1 MKKLLKL
8 FAFAAALVAVACG
21 PEEEP
26 VDPNVA
32 ITTTEVTDITENS
45 AKSGGNITHD
55 GGATITSRGVC
66 YGTEA
71 NPTIEGTHTKDGNGA
86 GEYVSTLTDLVP
98 GTTYY
103 VRAYA
108 TNVNGITYGNEVVF
122 SVGAVLPVVTTKSVT
137 DVTTTSAV
145 VSGNVGY
152 DGGSAI
158 SEYGICY
165 ATTEN
170 PTVDNTK
177 VAATA
182 DANGNYSVT
191 LENLASG
198 TTYYARAYATNG
210 VGTAYGAQ
218 VSFTPEADPVIAI
231 ADPVLKA
238 HLLTLC
244 DANADGEI
252 VRSEALTVTAL
263 NVGEMG
269 IASFSGLENF
279 TNLVEFVAINAN
291 PNTENSNKVASID
304 FSNHKALKVFKVN
317 FMPTLTSL
325 NLAGC
330 EALEVV
336 EAFWNALP
344 TVNLEGCANLI
355 HFHAFVNGMTS
366 IDLSDC
372 VNLQFCNI
380 SENPIAELDV
390 TNNTKLVEFYANS
403 GAYTSLDISNH
414 TDLVKLDIALGAIES
429 LNVQGCE
436 KLEFIWAAQSNVKN
450 WDLSNLAN
458 LKEVWAHDIKQPI
471 ESVKYD
477 NCGATLLHWGNCD
490 FTFSEWTFENL
501 PNLTE
506 AVVWNGEVTKAVYK
520 NCPNLRIINL
530 DISPLLTELV
540 IENCPEITRLNI
552 CMLGL
557 TKLDVTGLL
566 KLEHIQVQ
574 NSVNMTE
581 LVLGNN
587 PACVSVFCHE
597 NTPLKTLDLSHCAPV
612 MNEVNANTVAG
623 TLTSIV
629 LKEGQVVNNLIKPE
643 GTSVTYVQ

>member
-1 MKKLLKL
+1 MKKLLKI
-8 FAFAAALVAVACG
+8 FAFATALLAVACG

-32 ITTTEVTDITENS
+32 ITTTEVTDIQENS

-71 NPTIEGTHTKDGNGA
+71 TPTIDGKHTKDGSGS
-86 GEYVSTLTDLVP
+86 GEYVSLLTDLTP

-137 DVTTTSAV
+137 DVTTTTAV

-152 DGGSAI
+152 DGGSEI
-158 SEYGICY
+158 TEYGVCY

-170 PTVDNTK
+170 PTVENTK
-177 VAATA
+177 VTATA
-182 DANGNYSVT
+182 DEKGNYTVT
-191 LENLASG
+191 LEGLESG
-198 TTYYARAYATNG
+198 TTYYVRAYAING
-210 VGTAYGAQ
+210 VGTAYGEQ
-218 VSFTPEADPVIAI
+218 MTFTPDADPIIAI
-231 ADPVLKA
+231 TDAKLKA

-244 DANADGEI
+244 DANSDGEI
-252 VRSEALTVTAL
+252 VKSEALTVTAL

-269 IASFSGLENF
+269 IASFAGLENF

-291 PNTENSNKVASID
+291 PNTENSNTATSID
-304 FSNHKALKVFKVN
+304 FSNNKALKVFKVN
-317 FMPTLTSL
+317 FTPSLTSL
-325 NLAGC
+325 NLEGC

-336 EAFWNALP
+336 EAFWNSLP
-344 TVNLEGCANLI
+344 TVNLTGCTNLI

-372 VNLQFCNI
+372 VNLQYSNI
-380 SENPIAELDV
+380 SENPIESLDV
-390 TNNTKLVEFYANS
+390 SNNTKLVEFYANS
-403 GAYTSLDISNH
+403 GRYTSLDISNH
-414 TDLVKLDIALGAIES
+414 KELVKLDIALGAIES
-429 LNVQGCE
+429 LNVQGCD
-436 KLEFIWAAQSNVKN
+436 KLEYIWAAQSNVKN
-450 WDLSNLAN
+450 WDLSNLTN
-458 LKEVWAHDIKQPI
+458 LKELWAHDLKQPV

-490 FTFSEWTFENL
+490 FTFGEWTFENL
-501 PNLTE
+501 PNLVE
-506 AVVWNGEVTKAVYK
+506 AVVWNGEVTKATYK
-520 NCPNLRIINL
+520 NCPNLKIINL

-540 IENCPEITRLNI
+540 IENCPEITRLQI

-581 LVLGNN
+581 LILGNN

-597 NTPLKTLDLSHCAPV
+597 NTPLTKLDLSHCASV
-612 MNEVNANTVAG
+612 MNEVNANTTAG
-623 TLTSIV
+623 TLSQIV

-643 GTSVTYVQ
+643 SATVTYVQ

>member
-1 MKKLLKL
+1 MKKLFKL
-8 FAFAAALVAVACG
+8 FAFATALVAVACG

-26 VDPNVA
+26 IDPNVA
-32 ITTTEVTDITENS
+32 ITTSEVTDIQENT

-71 NPTIEGTHTKDGNGA
+71 NPTIEGTHTKDGSGT
-86 GEYVSTLTDLVP
+86 GEFVSTLTDLVP
-98 GTTYY
+98 GTAYY

-108 TNVNGITYGNEVVF
+108 TNVNGITYGNEVTF
-122 SVGAVLPVVTTKSVT
+122 SVGAILPVVTTKSVT

-158 SEYGICY
+158 TEYGICY

-177 VAATA
+177 VTATA
-182 DANGNYSVT
+182 DNNGNYSVT
-191 LENLASG
+191 LEGLESG
-198 TTYYARAYATNG
+198 TTYYARAYAINS
-210 VGTAYGAQ
+210 VGTAYGEQ
-218 VSFTPEADPVIAI
+218 MSFTPESDPVITI
-231 ADPVLKA
+231 ADERLKA

-244 DANADGEI
+244 DANSDGEI
-252 VRSEALTVTAL
+252 VRSEALTVTTL
-263 NVGEMG
+263 NVSEMG
-269 IASFSGLENF
+269 ISSFSGLENF
-279 TNLVEFVAINAN
+279 ANLVEFVAINAN
-291 PNTENSNKVASID
+291 PNTENSNKVTSID
-304 FSNHKALKVFKVN
+304 FSNHKALKIFKVN

-325 NLAGC
+325 NLGGC

-336 EAFWNALP
+336 EAYWNSLP
-344 TVNLEGCANLI
+344 TINLEGCANLI
-355 HFHAFVNGMTS
+355 HFHAFVNGMTN

-380 SENPIAELDV
+380 SENPIESLDV
-390 TNNTKLVEFYANS
+390 TNNTKLIEFYANS
-403 GAYTSLDISNH
+403 GRYTSLDVSNH
-414 TDLVKLDIALGAIES
+414 KDLVKLDIALGAIES
-429 LNVQGCE
+429 LNVQGCD

-450 WDLSNLAN
+450 WDLSNLVN
-458 LKEVWAHDIKQPI
+458 LKEVWAHDLKQPV

-490 FTFSEWTFENL
+490 FTFGEWTFENL
-501 PNLTE
+501 PNLVE
-506 AVVWNGEVTKAVYK
+506 AVVWNGEVTKAIYK
-520 NCPNLRIINL
+520 NCPNLKIINL

-581 LVLGNN
+581 LILGNN
-587 PACVSVFCHE
+587 PACVSVLCHE
-597 NTPLKTLDLSHCAPV
+597 NTPLTKLDLSHCAPV
-612 MNEVNANTVAG
+612 MNEVNANTTAG
-623 TLTSIV
+623 TLTSII

-643 GTSVTYVQ
+643 NATVTYVQ